1 MPAGFLDMTDMSDI
15 KREMRRKKQIIIR
28 WHLYTLLSLN
38 PTLLKYRFR
47 NAVKRRNFNLDL
59 INQMNPSL
67 YWPSTTMY
75 GGNVVDTEMGE
86 KDEKVDGGVAIET
99 LSGDLKRNFYVGQQ
113 KVDVRYRKTGT
124 VLEVIYSLK
133 DAVAAA
139 ARKSASVQSALD
151 EFDNGENET
160 QKVVQYFQDDDE
172 HKNVSTDGEIEE
184 NIELVNYRR
193 LSSNA
198 SNLKEIKED
207 DVGSGDNVK
216 NGDIQVVNTSE
227 TDEEPANNSYPKSFH
242 NGDNFDN
249 EETENVIANKTDNPV
264 KNGDAILNNFGEIE
278 ELLDKQNTEM
288 LIGEERN
295 EKMFYTEGIV
305 VEKND
310 FVAVN
315 LGIING
321 SFMTDS

>member
-1 MPAGFLDMTDMSDI
+1 
-15 KREMRRKKQIIIR
+15 
-28 WHLYTLLSLN
+28 
-38 PTLLKYRFR
+38 
-47 NAVKRRNFNLDL
+47 
-59 INQMNPSL
+59 MNPSL